1 MKEYTIAYNSR
12 CYAGWS
18 DRLGNLYGEIVETF
32 DDQKTAERI
41 ADELNKTVGYNKCF
55 GDYLTFYVEE
65 METEKDGST
74 DDV

>member
-18 DRLGNLYGEIVETF
+18 DRQGNLYGEVVETF
-32 DDQKTAERI
+32 DDKEAAERI
-41 ADELNKTVGYNKCF
+41 AEELNKTVGYEDCF
-55 GDYLTFYVEE
+55 GAYLTFYVEE
-65 METEKDGST
+65 EGSK

>member
-1 MKEYTIAYNSR
+1 MVYTIAYNSR

-41 ADELNKTVGYNKCF
+41 AEELNKTVGYEDCF
-55 GDYLTFYVEE
+55 GDYLTFFVEE
-65 METEKDGST
+65 METEEDGST
-74 DDV
+74 DNV